1 VVAPA
6 AEVIAELEQAL
17 AAARRNYMA
26 LRTRFA
32 TVVERLDRR
41 PDQE

>member
-1 VVAPA
+1 VPA

-17 AAARRNYMA
+17 AAARRHYTA